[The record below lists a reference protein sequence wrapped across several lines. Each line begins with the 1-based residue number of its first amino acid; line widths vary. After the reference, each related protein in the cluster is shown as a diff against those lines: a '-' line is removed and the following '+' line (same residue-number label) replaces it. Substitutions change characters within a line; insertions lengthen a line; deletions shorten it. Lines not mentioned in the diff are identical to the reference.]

1 MATGRLGSST
11 SITGTVRQQ
20 TRSVIAA
27 QNFAPKPNVS
37 LSEISDVSTA
47 GVENGDALIFNS
59 ATNRFEANIIAFE
72 SNRIGLSMRVTIGL
86 NCPLVTQFS
95 EKNQCFGS

>member
-27 QNFAPKPNVS
+27 QNFAPKPNIS
-37 LSEISDVSTA
+37 ISEVVGVNVA
-47 GVENGDALIFNS
+47 GVQNGQVLQFDS
-59 ATNRFEANIIAFE
+59 TTGKFEANTVIATVVSVNGGAF
-72 SNRIGLSMRVTIGL
+72 
-86 NCPLVTQFS
+86 
-95 EKNQCFGS
+95 